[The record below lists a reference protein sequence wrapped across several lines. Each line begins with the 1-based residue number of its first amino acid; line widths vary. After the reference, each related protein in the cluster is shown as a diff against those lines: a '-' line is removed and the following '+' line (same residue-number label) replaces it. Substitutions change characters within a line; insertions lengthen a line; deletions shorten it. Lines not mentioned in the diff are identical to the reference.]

1 MMKKVFVKD
10 IIDEGRD
17 INDYF
22 IVRNKGIYSS
32 RNNTKYMSLELK
44 DKTGVIDAKVWENV
58 EELSSLFDRNDIIKV
73 RAKTRFYQ
81 NKPQLNVI
89 DIQKLN
95 EDIAISDI
103 KEFFSE
109 GERDIEDLKKAYFA
123 LIEEIDDSYMRSLFE
138 LLNTEQDI
146 VERFFFFP
154 ASISVHHMYI
164 GGLLEHSLSV
174 AYLGKKAVEL
184 MGGNKDIIIA
194 GSLLHDIGKTE
205 ELEFRGGFRYS
216 DRGRLLGHI
225 TLGVMIL
232 ERLIRKIDGFPP
244 YLQDILSHIIIS
256 HHGLEEWG
264 SPKKPMSLEALTV
277 HYIDNLDA
285 KIMGVKEHMQE
296 NMEDDRWT
304 GYHKLYESRFY
315 KIPER

>member
-1 MMKKVFVKD
+1 MIKKVFVKD

-44 DKTGVIDAKVWENV
+44 DRTGVIDAKVWENV

-109 GERDIEDLKKAYFA
+109 GERNTEDLKKAYFA
-123 LIEEIDDSYMRSLFE
+123 LIKEIDDPYLISLFE
-138 LLNTEQDI
+138 LLNMEQDTI
-146 VERFFFFP
+146 ERFFFFP

-194 GSLLHDIGKTE
+194 GSLLHDIGKIE

-225 TLGVMIL
+225 TLGVMML
-232 ERLIRKIDGFPP
+232 ERFIRKIEGFPS

-285 KIMGVKEHMQE
+285 KVMGVKEHMQE

>member
-1 MMKKVFVKD
+1 MKRVFVKD
-10 IIDEGRD
+10 ITDEGRE

-22 IVRNKGIYSS
+22 IVRSKGIYSS
-32 RNNTKYMSLELK
+32 KNNTKYMSLELK
-44 DKTGVIDAKVWENV
+44 DRTGTIDAKVWDNV
-58 EELSSLFDRNDIIKV
+58 EELSNLFDRNDIIKV

-81 NKPQLNVI
+81 NRPQLNI
-89 DIQKLN
+89 MEIQKVE
-95 EDIAISDI
+95 EDIAVSEI

-109 GERDIEDLKKAYFA
+109 GERGIEELKNAYSVLLKEIEDPYIA
-123 LIEEIDDSYMRSLFE
+123 SLFE
-138 LLNTEQDI
+138 LLNMEHDI
-146 VERFFFFP
+146 IERFFFFP

-174 AYLGKKAVEL
+174 AYMGKKVVEL
-184 MGGNKDIIIA
+184 MGGDRDIIIG

-205 ELEFRGGFRYS
+205 EMEFRGGFRYS

-225 TLGVMIL
+225 TLGVMML
-232 ERLIRKIDGFPP
+232 ERLIRRIDRFPS
-244 YLQDILSHIIIS
+244 YLQDVLSHIIIS

-264 SPKKPMSLEALTV
+264 SPRRPMSLEALTI

-285 KIMGVKEHMQE
+285 KIMGVKEHMRE
-296 NMEDDRWT
+296 NMENDRWS
-304 GYHKLYESRFY
+304 GYHRLYESRFY